1 MNELLGALVFASI
14 VYLAIEIC
22 RGLPPPL
29 ERSAR
34 ARAEALRVLLCA
46 AAASAGAIVLA
57 HRAPPDTL
65 LALAELWVAL
75 CASCYL
81 AIFRGNVAPVVPGTA
96 LAVLV
101 AAAMLT
107 GDLGPLV
114 SAGLAGAPFA
124 LTALFAREGELDW
137 GDSTVAALGGA
148 AFGLA
153 LSLVLLAVACLAAL
167 AVRAYLQRR
176 GAEPSPTRFASAL
189 ATTFLVVLLGK
200 LAVS

>member
-1 MNELLGALVFASI
+1 VNELLGAIVFASV
-14 VYLAIEIC
+14 VYVALEFCGAV
-22 RGLPPPL
+22 PPAL
-29 ERSAR
+29 ERSANTR
-34 ARAEALRVLLCA
+34 ADALRVLLCA

-65 LALAELWVAL
+65 LVLAELWTAL

-81 AIFRGNVAPVVPGTA
+81 AVFRGIVAPVVPGTA
-96 LAVLV
+96 LAVLI
-101 AAAMLT
+101 AAAILA

-114 SAGLAGAPFA
+114 SAVVAAAPFA
-124 LTALFAREGELDW
+124 LTALFARDGELDW

-153 LSLVLLAVACLAAL
+153 LSLVLVGVAALAAL
-167 AVRAYLQRR
+167 GIRAYLQRR
-176 GAEPSPTRFASAL
+176 RAEPGPTRFASAL

>member
-14 VYLAIEIC
+14 VYLAIEFC
-22 RGLPPPL
+22 RAAPPPL

-34 ARAEALRVLLCA
+34 AEGLRILLCA

-81 AIFRGNVAPVVPGTA
+81 AIVRGVVAPVVPGTA
-96 LAVLV
+96 LAVLI

-114 SAGLAGAPFA
+114 SALVAGAPFA
-124 LTALFAREGELDW
+124 LTALLARDGELDW
-137 GDSTVAALGGA
+137 GDSAVAALGGA

-153 LSLVLLAVACLAAL
+153 LSLVLLGVACLAAL
-167 AVRAYLQRR
+167 AVRTHLQRR
-176 GAEPSPTRFASAL
+176 GAQPTPTRFAAAL
-189 ATTFLVVLLGK
+189 ATTFLFVLLGK